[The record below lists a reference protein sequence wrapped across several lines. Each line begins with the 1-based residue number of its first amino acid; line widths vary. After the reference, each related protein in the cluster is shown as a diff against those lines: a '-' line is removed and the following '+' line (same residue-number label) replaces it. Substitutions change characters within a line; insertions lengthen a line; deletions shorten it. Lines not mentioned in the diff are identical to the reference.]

1 MGKRPRVG
9 LLKIF
14 CESSASSPEFKA
26 SGVKPVLTRS
36 LLGPLNKT
44 YELKRGEHQQKTFAW
59 VAHCSF
65 ADSGLLAYGQLYSR
79 GSKRRPNW
87 RKQF

>member
-14 CESSASSPEFKA
+14 CESSASSPEFQA
-26 SGVKPVLTRS
+26 SGVKPFLTLS
-36 LLGPLNKT
+36 FLGHSNKT
-44 YELKRGEHQQKTFAW
+44 YELKRGENQQKTFAW